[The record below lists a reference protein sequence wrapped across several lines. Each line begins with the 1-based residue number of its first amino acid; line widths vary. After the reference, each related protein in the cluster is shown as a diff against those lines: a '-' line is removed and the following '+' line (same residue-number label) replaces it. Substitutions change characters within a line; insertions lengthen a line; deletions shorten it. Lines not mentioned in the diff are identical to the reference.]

1 MAKDSKRGNILCMHI
16 HANRYNPDMG
26 AHCEEIREET
36 EMANLVVFPKWL
48 VYYPG
53 FQRIIFSYRYRNG
66 PREPGYYHIGKREE
80 FYMTPIIFGETA
92 DQFLLRN

>member
-1 MAKDSKRGNILCMHI
+1 
-16 HANRYNPDMG
+16 MG

-48 VYYPG
+48 AYYPG
-53 FQRIIFSYRYRNG
+53 FQRIIFSYRCRNG

-80 FYMTPIIFGETA
+80 FYMTPIIFLERLLTNSYYVTSA
-92 DQFLLRN
+92 KREVTKSKRYLKVFLFL